1 MSELKTKNQTGK
13 QRGLEIVRFLIVG
26 GFATLLD
33 YATAYFSYRFLL
45 PPAKTGTEM
54 ALFFSTLFGFL
65 IGLLVNWVLSVRFVF
80 RDGNKQVKT
89 TSKKEFLLFTAV
101 ALVGL
106 ALTEMGM
113 SIVPLLK
120 DVSLFG
126 EKALF
131 GVSWGWWI
139 MKASM
144 TCIVLV
150 WNYVGR
156 KLFVFR

>member
-13 QRGLEIVRFLIVG
+13 QLGLEIVRFLIVG

-80 RDGNKQVKT
+80 RDGKKQVKT